1 MTVDDAADKS
11 LSPEISVRDSPSLLR
26 MRIILVILLC
36 ALATLGVLL
45 YQSSERERQLQSNL
59 WSVSAERDDFEQKA
73 NRLEQRLNDVQR
85 QLAHSEE
92 SLAEI
97 RDTLNT
103 TEIALGAI
111 QIKGVS
117 LSARVQELLDRYETA
132 ERDRLL
138 AKSEAARF
146 SRALRDLS
154 EKSTQELAESQSQ
167 FEECVKAARRLRSK
181 LDDVASEIDSGT
193 QFLTSIPSESFVA
206 WYGSDI
212 VSEYKRTLEKY
223 NDLVDR
229 FNAAIQRCNELQ
241 DTISSVIRVQER

>member
-1 MTVDDAADKS
+1 MM
-11 LSPEISVRDSPSLLR
+11 LI
-26 MRIILVILLC
+26 C
-36 ALATLGVLL
+36 AVATLGVLL
-45 YQSSERERQLQSNL
+45 YQSSERERQLRNNL
-59 WSVSAERDDFEQKA
+59 DSVSDERDEFA
-73 NRLEQRLNDVQR
+73 FRLNNVQR
-85 QLAHSEE
+85 QLARSEE

-97 RDTLNT
+97 RDTLNA

-154 EKSTQELAESQSQ
+154 EKSTQQLAESQSQ

-193 QFLTSIPSESFVA
+193 QFLTSIPSEWLVSS
-206 WYGSDI
+206 YGSDI
-212 VSEYKRTLEKY
+212 VSEYERTLKKY

-229 FNAAIQRCNELQ
+229 FNASIQRCNELQ
-241 DTISSVIRVQER
+241 DTVNAVIRVLGR

>member
-1 MTVDDAADKS
+1 M
-11 LSPEISVRDSPSLLR
+11 RDSPSLLR

-45 YQSSERERQLQSNL
+45 YQSSERERQLRNNL
-59 WSVSAERDDFEQKA
+59 DSVSDERDEFA
-73 NRLEQRLNDVQR
+73 FRLNNVQR

-92 SLAEI
+92 SLAGV
-97 RDTLNT
+97 RRTLNDA
-103 TEIALGAI
+103 EEALGD
-111 QIKGVS
+111 IKTKEAS
-117 LSARVQELLDRYETA
+117 LSARVQDLLVRYETS
-132 ERDRLL
+132 ERGRML
-138 AKSEAARF
+138 AKSEAERF

-154 EKSTQELAESQSQ
+154 EKSTQQLAESQSQ

-193 QFLTSIPSESFVA
+193 QFLTSIPSESFVS

>member
-1 MTVDDAADKS
+1 M
-11 LSPEISVRDSPSLLR
+11 LI
-26 MRIILVILLC
+26 C
-36 ALATLGVLL
+36 AVATLGVLL
-45 YQSSERERQLQSNL
+45 YQSSERERQLRNNL
-59 WSVSAERDDFEQKA
+59 DSVSDERDEFA
-73 NRLEQRLNDVQR
+73 FRLNNVQR
-85 QLAHSEE
+85 QLARSEE

-97 RDTLNT
+97 RDTLNA

-154 EKSTQELAESQSQ
+154 EKSTQQLAESQSQ

-193 QFLTSIPSESFVA
+193 QFLTSIPSEWLVSS
-206 WYGSDI
+206 YGSDI
-212 VSEYKRTLEKY
+212 VSEYERTLKKY

-229 FNAAIQRCNELQ
+229 FNASIQRCNELQ
-241 DTISSVIRVQER
+241 DTVNAVIRVLGR